1 MHNTTFRLM
10 QQHIAN
16 GVLLILGFLAFW
28 GSGMDLAGA
37 IVRFKEG
44 EYLLTV
50 LDVALAIWLFAMGIR
65 NVKVTLVYYRKRFK
79 F

>member
-1 MHNTTFRLM
+1 MDKEKKLDD
-10 QQHIAN
+10 IAN
-16 GVLLILGFLAFW
+16 GALFIMGFLAFG

-37 IVRFKEG
+37 IVNYKEG

-65 NVKVTLVYYRKRFK
+65 NVKVSLEYYRKRFK